1 MFVSMHRI
9 EPAVKRVLIM
19 IPCYNE
25 QDSLGG
31 VLQEIA
37 QLSLEG
43 YVFDPLVINDASKDR
58 TVEVAR
64 RHNSRYLDLPVN
76 LGIGGAVQTG
86 MKYAVRNNYELAIQ
100 LDGDGQHPP
109 AEIMKLIALYESVG
123 SDLVIGSR
131 FLENI
136 GFRSSFVRRLGIRY
150 FYGLNRLLTGKR
162 IYDSTSGFRL
172 FGNKALQI
180 GARSYPDDYPEP
192 ESLVMFAKQRLSVCE
207 VPVIMRERQ
216 GGRSSIGHA
225 ASLYYCIKVTISM
238 FFSYLR
244 YGLGQHHIPFQKFFF

>member
-1 MFVSMHRI
+1 MYHT
-9 EPAVKRVLIM
+9 EPIIKRALII

-37 QLSLEG
+37 KLSLPG
-43 YVFDPLVINDASKDR
+43 YAFDPLVINDASKDR

-64 RHNSRYLDLPVN
+64 QHDSRYLDLPVN

-86 MKYAVRNNYELAIQ
+86 MKYAVRNDYDIAIQ

-109 AEIMKLIALYESVG
+109 SEIIKLIALYESAG

-136 GFRSSFVRRLGIRY
+136 GFRSSYVRRLGIRY

-172 FGNKALQI
+172 FGKKALQI
-180 GARSYPDDYPEP
+180 GAMSYPDDYPEP
-192 ESLVMFAKQRLSVCE
+192 ESLVMFSKQRLSVYE
-207 VPVIMRERQ
+207 TPVIMRERQ
-216 GGRSSIGHA
+216 GGRSSIGHS

-238 FFSYLR
+238 LFSYLR
-244 YGLGQHHIPFQKFFF
+244 YGLGRRYLSSL